1 MFSGQYNSTLSTTN
15 QLTPPQG
22 FGDLLTQG
30 AMITLGFDRNLMVL
44 TSQAFQKLS
53 SRVMSMNLTD
63 PDARMLMRMLLGNA
77 NEISIDK
84 AGQMI
89 IPDKLRRIANLQSPT
104 VLVGMGDFFEI
115 WSAEAWSEQEIKLA
129 NSESD
134 PNRYSTLNLI
144 MH

>member
-1 MFSGQYNSTLSTTN
+1 MFSGQFSSKLTSTN

-22 FGDLLTQG
+22 FGEMLTQG
-30 AMITLGFDRNLMVL
+30 SMITRGFDRNLMVL

-63 PDARMLMRMLLGNA
+63 PNARMLMRMLLGNA
-77 NEISIDK
+77 NEITIDK

-89 IPDKLRRIANLQSPT
+89 IPDKLRKIASLQSPT

-115 WSAEAWSEQEIKLA
+115 WSAEAWSDQEIKLSE
-129 NSESD
+129 SESD
-134 PNRYSTLNLI
+134 PNRYSTLNLVMI
-144 MH
+144 

>member
-1 MFSGQYNSTLSTTN
+1 
-15 QLTPPQG
+15 
-22 FGDLLTQG
+22 
-30 AMITLGFDRNLMVL
+30 MITLGFDRNLMVL

>member
-1 MFSGQYNSTLSTTN
+1 MFSGQFSSPLTTKN

-30 AMITLGFDRNLMVL
+30 AMITRGFDRNLMVL

-53 SRVMSMNLTD
+53 SHVMSMNLTD
-63 PDARMLMRMLLGNA
+63 PNARMLMRMLLGNA

-84 AGQMI
+84 AGQLI
-89 IPDKLRRIANLQSPT
+89 IPDKLCRMANLQSPT
-104 VLVGMGDFFEI
+104 VMVGMGDFFEI
-115 WSAEAWSEQEIKLA
+115 WSAEAWSEQELKLSD
-129 NSESD
+129 SESD
-134 PNRYSTLNLI
+134 PNRFSSLNLV